1 MARYITVPIETNPA
15 TILQRIY
22 SYIKARIPGWTE
34 NDPNLDV
41 WLAQAVAAEG
51 ADVADTA
58 SRVPDTIYRDLGN
71 SLYNIP
77 PVDAMAAIGSTTWT
91 MRDNAGYT
99 IDAGTQVG
107 IRDAGGNLV
116 PFYTVNTVV
125 ILPGST
131 VTAAGAITIVASQAG
146 AAASGLA
153 GPNVEL
159 IDILDYVLTPGGIV
173 LTGPTTSGVDAE
185 SDAEYLNRLTGQ
197 LKLLTRT
204 PILPQDFADLALNVT
219 GVYRAVPLDG
229 YNPFHNMLSLNAASV
244 EASIADWANLANTTL
259 TQSAAFAK
267 DGADSLRMTAIAGAD
282 MSVMETASLVVVPGE
297 TYTAIAF
304 FRTAVTARACKV
316 GIQWRDVADA
326 NVGAVVYGAT
336 VNDSAANF
344 NAQPFVTAVAPATAV
359 KARVVVFVTA
369 PIAAEIHYVDEIS
382 FRHGTTTDWVSGGT
396 PETGNARMITLVGVD
411 SNGLA
416 ISGGKKTE
424 VDTYLESLR
433 EVNFVVNMLDPTVNL
448 IDVTVQ
454 VKVAV
459 GFDPATVQANVVGAI
474 NNYLSP
480 ANWGVGIAGTDSAND
495 PQTWVNAT
503 TLYKFEL
510 AQVINGVDGVERIN
524 GPLQTSI
531 HPNAVAEQD
540 LALAGVVALTTPNT
554 ITVTTI

>member
-1 MARYITVPIETNPA
+1 MARYITVPIETNPD

-22 SYIKARIPGWTE
+22 AYIQARILGWTPA
-34 NDPNLDV
+34 DGNLDV
-41 WLAQAVAAEG
+41 WLAQAVAAEA

-71 SLYNIP
+71 SLYGIP
-77 PVDAMAAIGSTTWT
+77 PVDAVAAIGNTTWT

-99 IDAGTQVG
+99 INAGTQVG
-107 IRDAGGNLV
+107 IRDAGGTLI

-131 VTAAGAITIVASQAG
+131 VTAAGAITIAALQEG
-146 AAASGLA
+146 AAATGLA

-159 IDILDYVLTPGGIV
+159 IDIIDYVSSIA

-185 SDAEYLNRLTGQ
+185 SDAEYLNRLTSQ

-229 YNPFHNMLSLNAASV
+229 YNPFHNYLSLNAASV
-244 EASIADWANLANTTL
+244 ETSIADWANLANTTPA
-259 TQSAAFAK
+259 QSATFAK
-267 DGADSLRMTAIAGAD
+267 DGADSLRMTAIAAAD
-282 MSVMETASLVVVPGE
+282 MSVMEAASLVVVPGE
-297 TYTAIAF
+297 TYTATAF
-304 FRTAVTARACKV
+304 FRSAVTARACKV

-326 NVGAVVYGAT
+326 NVGGVVYGAT
-336 VNDSAANF
+336 VNDSAADF
-344 NAQPFVTAVAPATAV
+344 NAHPFVTAIAPATAV
-359 KARVVVFVTA
+359 KARVVLFVTA
-369 PIAAEIHYVDEIS
+369 AALGEIHYVDEIS
-382 FRHGTTTDWVSGGT
+382 FRHGTTTDWVPGGT
-396 PETGNARMITLVGVD
+396 VETGNARMITIVAVD
-411 SNGLA
+411 SAGIPVSGA
-416 ISGGKKTE
+416 IKTA
-424 VDTYLESLR
+424 VDNYLESLR
-433 EVNFVVNMLDPTVNL
+433 EVNFVVNMLDATVNQ

-454 VKVAV
+454 VKVAA
-459 GFDPATVQANVVGAI
+459 GFDPATVQTNVVAAI
-474 NNYLSP
+474 NNYLAPS
-480 ANWGVGIAGTDSAND
+480 NWGIPPPGADSSND
-495 PQTWVNAT
+495 PQVWINAT

-524 GPLQTSI
+524 GALQTSI

-540 LALAGVVALTTPNT
+540 LPLAGVVALTTPNT